1 MTGKAT
7 FDTFSAPRALQGT
20 GMDAA
25 QAEAVGKAI
34 GAAVGSSSVPT
45 RADLAALRAE
55 RPRAHQDF
63 RRG

>member
-7 FDTFSAPRALQGT
+7 FDTFSARRALQGT

-34 GAAVGSSSVPT
+34 GGAVGSSSAPT

-55 RPRAHQDF
+55 RQRAHQDF